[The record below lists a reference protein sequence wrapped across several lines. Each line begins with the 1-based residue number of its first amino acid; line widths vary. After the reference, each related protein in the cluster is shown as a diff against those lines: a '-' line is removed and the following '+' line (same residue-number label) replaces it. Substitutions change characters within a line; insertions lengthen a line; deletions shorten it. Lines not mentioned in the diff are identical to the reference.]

1 MYALNSMS
9 SAIKKESIKKNRFDH
24 IWLSET
30 FKEQVKEN
38 SSLGSIYQTNPDE
51 DPRPEKQAND

>member
-1 MYALNSMS
+1 MY
-9 SAIKKESIKKNRFDH
+9 SACNKKRIDQKNRFDH

-30 FKEQVKEN
+30 FKGQVKEN

-51 DPRPEKQAND
+51 DPRPE

>member
-51 DPRPEKQAND
+51 DPRPE